1 MAKAELGGVEVKKKR
16 YLVMTVAAVLIM
28 AAVAASAYVL
38 QKKRETPEDRA
49 LRKSSEAASEETDS
63 EASGNKTGEKISE
76 KEGVG
81 DNVLMSGAVK
91 IELLSAEIVK
101 TKAVLLTITGLGG
114 IACCEKLCSDLG
126 C

>member
-49 LRKSSEAASEETDS
+49 LRKSSEAHLKRQTAKLRETRP
-63 EASGNKTGEKISE
+63 ERK
-76 KEGVG
+76 
-81 DNVLMSGAVK
+81 
-91 IELLSAEIVK
+91 
-101 TKAVLLTITGLGG
+101 
-114 IACCEKLCSDLG
+114 
-126 C
+126 

>member
-38 QKKRETPEDRA
+38 QKNRETPEDRA

-63 EASGNKTGEKISE
+63 EASGNKTGEK
-76 KEGVG
+76 
-81 DNVLMSGAVK
+81 
-91 IELLSAEIVK
+91 
-101 TKAVLLTITGLGG
+101 
-114 IACCEKLCSDLG
+114 
-126 C
+126 